1 VPPDQREHPVPYRL
15 EIFRGVEAPIHE
27 HPVPREFPSQR
38 DELIPIPQS
47 SSVTDVTTKDRD
59 ALAEL
64 HAELATLPWTR
75 EAIAAALKAAAQRHK
90 LKPAQIM
97 MPLRVLVAGTTAT
110 PAIDAVLALL
120 GRAVTRARIASGL
133 ERSTS

>member
-1 VPPDQREHPVPYRL
+1 
-15 EIFRGVEAPIHE
+15 
-27 HPVPREFPSQR
+27 
-38 DELIPIPQS
+38 
-47 SSVTDVTTKDRD
+47 DRD